1 MTVLYQKKFL
11 KDLALIPLQQRKKIE
26 YFVFNELPSFKNFQ
40 QVNGAEKMTGYPHY
54 FKIRFGDYRLGF
66 YFKNE
71 TITLERILHR
81 KEIYRY
87 FP

>member
-11 KDLALIPLQQRKKIE
+11 KDLARIPFPLRKRIE
-26 YFVFNELPSFKNFQ
+26 YFVFNELPELDNFR
-40 QVNGAEKMTGYPHY
+40 QVKGAEKMTGYTHY
-54 FKIRFGDYRLGF
+54 YKIRFGDYRLGF
-66 YFKNE
+66 HFDSN
-71 TITLERILHR
+71 TITLERVLNR